1 MAMELGF
8 QLKQEQTLRLTLTPQ
23 LRQAIEILQFSSV
36 ELLEYLHQQQMENP
50 LIELEGL
57 YQYIHDVPGTAAPR
71 QQEERDRPWYHRVVV
86 SEATLHERLEAQ
98 LMELPLPDELK
109 PICKYLIGNVDE
121 RGYLDISVGEA
132 ASLLGVEEALV
143 EQAIAWLQQMDPPGV
158 CARNL
163 TECLLLQLR
172 RTSPDDE
179 LALRLVEEALEELA
193 QGKIQSL
200 AQRYGVTPAE
210 VQRAYD
216 RIQSLNPHPGLA
228 YSAETPRYL
237 VPDVQIEKVDGE
249 YVILMLDHWLP
260 HFRINPAYHQLI
272 HHSDEQVANYMREKL
287 NAALWIAKSIEQ
299 RRQTLYRVVECL
311 VEEQKAFLEKGPA
324 YLRPLTLKQVA
335 EKLGMH
341 ESTVSRAT
349 SGKYAQ
355 TPQGLIELK
364 AFFTHSIGAED
375 EVSPERAKLRL
386 KALID
391 GEDKR
396 KPYSDQKLAELLQAE
411 GICLSRRTVAKYREE
426 MRIPS
431 SAKRKRYG

>member
-8 QLKQEQTLRLTLTPQ
+8 NLKQEQTIKLTLTPQ

-36 ELLEYLHQQQMENP
+36 ELLEYLHEQQLENP

-57 YQYIHDVPGTAAPR
+57 YQYIHDVPGTGAPR
-71 QQEERDRPWYHRVVV
+71 PKEENQWFSQVIAA
-86 SEATLHERLEAQ
+86 SATLHERLEAQ
-98 LMELPLPDELK
+98 LMEFSLTEK
-109 PICKYLIGNVDE
+109 QKQICKYLIGNVDE
-121 RGYLDISVGEA
+121 RGYLDISVEEA
-132 ASLLGVEEALV
+132 AALLGVEESEI
-143 EQAIAWLQQMDPPGV
+143 EQAIALLQQMDPPGV
-158 CARNL
+158 GARNL
-163 TECLLLQLR
+163 NECLLLQLR
-172 RTSPDDE
+172 RLSPEDA
-179 LALRLVEEALEELA
+179 LAIRLVEEALEELA
-193 QGKIQSL
+193 QGKIQQL

-210 VQRAYD
+210 VQQAYD
-216 RIQSLNPHPGLA
+216 RIQALNPHPGLA
-228 YSAETPRYL
+228 LNTEAPRYL
-237 VPDVQIEKVDGE
+237 IPDVQIEKVNGE
-249 YVILMLDHWLP
+249 YVVLLLDHWLP
-260 HFRINPAYHQLI
+260 HFRINPAYHQLM
-272 HHSDEQVANYMREKL
+272 HNSDEQVAGYLREKL

-311 VEEQKAFLEKGPA
+311 VEEQKDFLEKGPA
-324 YLRPLTLKQVA
+324 FLRPLTLKQVA

-355 TPQGLIELK
+355 TPLGLIELK

-375 EVSPERAKLRL
+375 DVSPERAKLRM

-391 GEDKR
+391 SEDKR
-396 KPYSDQKLAELLQAE
+396 KPLSDQKLAELLAAE